1 MTNRTPEEMWEYTQK
16 NTNSQK
22 KNFSA
27 YGYGWLETQ
36 MLFMN
41 GKKWLA

>member
-16 NTNSQK
+16 KYQLSK
-22 KNFSA
+22 KELQR